1 MLGYLSQCV
10 FRKVGGSLSMREG
23 MFRVINRDISDEVM
37 RDNFKTIEEAKGRFE
52 EIAEMFRD

>member
-1 MLGYLSQCV
+1 
-10 FRKVGGSLSMREG
+10 MREG